1 MKMARKKK
9 RKREEEMSIYAQL
22 FGTNRFDMI
31 GVLFITSCG
40 QESFP
45 RDKFSR

>member
-1 MKMARKKK
+1 MKMAKEEEKK
-9 RKREEEMSIYAQL
+9 RRRDEYICTVVC
-22 FGTNRFDMI
+22 TNRFDMI